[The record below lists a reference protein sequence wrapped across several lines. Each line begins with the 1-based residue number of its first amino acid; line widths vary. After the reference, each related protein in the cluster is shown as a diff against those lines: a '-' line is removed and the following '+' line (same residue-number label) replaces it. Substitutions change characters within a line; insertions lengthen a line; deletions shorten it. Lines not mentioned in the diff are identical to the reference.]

1 MVNEQTM
8 LHKYALLQQ
17 LSDVPTN
24 IKSLY
29 AELLI
34 SARRADQL
42 ARQYRQAEIEMHY
55 SAISLDNAIERTW
68 SQMQLAA
75 VRSNLERQAHA
86 GAMSAPL
93 RPPVMAGRSTGVD

>member
-8 LHKYALLQQ
+8 LHKYELLQQ
-17 LSDVPTN
+17 LSDVPTS

-42 ARQYRQAEIEMHY
+42 ARQCRQAEREMH
-55 SAISLDNAIERTW
+55 SNAISLDNAIERLW
-68 SQMQLAA
+68 SQVELTA

-86 GAMSAPL
+86 
-93 RPPVMAGRSTGVD
+93 

>member
-17 LSDVPTN
+17 LSDVPTS

-42 ARQYRQAEIEMHY
+42 ARQWKQAEREMH
-55 SAISLDNAIERTW
+55 SNAISLDNAIERLW
-68 SQMQLAA
+68 SQMELTAA
-75 VRSNLERQAHA
+75 RSEFKR
-86 GAMSAPL
+86 
-93 RPPVMAGRSTGVD
+93 